1 MAGSPV
7 LVAFQRR
14 SHFPLGM
21 QRAIPVTAVL
31 QWPLRLGPVTGC
43 EASPKYKQ
51 NHVLILNIK
60 FNKTEINFKPKEMRR
75 KD

>member
-1 MAGSPV
+1 
-7 LVAFQRR
+7 
-14 SHFPLGM
+14 M

-51 NHVLILNIK
+51 NHVLILKIK